1 MTGLSAAER
10 EQWRASVAAV
20 AARCAAGGQWDAL
33 FDLGVAETGLE
44 DLAVAIEECGA
55 IPAAAPLL
63 GHMFGVR
70 ALHHASASPE
80 RDRLLAAAIGGRHR
94 VALVL
99 PEGFALEGGAADTFV
114 VAGPEPAIVAA
125 HAVARRALSTLD
137 HTRPLWRVESP
148 EPAALPELLRAEL
161 AALVAADS
169 VGGARA
175 VLEGA
180 VQYARQRRQFGR
192 PIGSFQAVKHRLAD
206 VSSLVD
212 GAGAALGYALR
223 RLDAGAPDAVLA
235 ASVAKLAAVDAYRA
249 SAEAAIQTYGGIG
262 FTWEHPAHIYLK
274 RAHTNGQLAGGAALH
289 LALVADR
296 AGIGP
301 RT

>member
-20 AARCAAGGQWDAL
+20 AARCAAGGRWDAL

-55 IPAAAPLL
+55 IPAASPLL

-70 ALHHASASPE
+70 ALHHTPASPE

-125 HAVARRALSTLD
+125 HAVVRRALSTLD

-148 EPAALPELLRAEL
+148 EPGALPELLRAEL

-169 VGGARA
+169 AGGARA

-180 VQYARQRRQFGR
+180 VQYARQRLQFGR